1 MLRFFKGDF
10 SSTLFKKIGIKCAKA
25 HLIKKKVLLLSS
37 LSAFHLLSVLASEMN
52 MRRAAERLFVSQP
65 ALSQRLQTIE
75 SEWGIKLFN
84 RSPKGL
90 SLTPAGELVIGFV
103 NEVLIKEEKVKESID
118 AMNSEV
124 YGTLK
129 IAVASIVGQNW
140 LPQVLKKFVQR
151 YPHAKI
157 SLITGWSSEILKSL
171 YEDQVHVGII
181 RGTPDWK
188 GKKVHLFE
196 DALYLVD
203 TEISSPE
210 QVLETDRPFIQFKS
224 DSNYYQ
230 EIQDWWHRQF
240 QTVPKRTIVVD
251 QIETCKQMAFNGI
264 GYAILPA
271 ITLHGGERDIFKIP
285 LLDEQGQPL
294 KRDTWLLGYES
305 AFQLKQVQAFVNIVK
320 EHIRDE
326 EQH

>member
-1 MLRFFKGDF
+1 M
-10 SSTLFKKIGIKCAKA
+10 ST
-25 HLIKKKVLLLSS
+25 

-52 MRRAAERLFVSQP
+52 MRKAAERLFVSQP
-65 ALSQRLQTIE
+65 ALSQRLQSIE
-75 SEWGIKLFN
+75 TEWGTKLFI
-84 RSPKGL
+84 RSQKGL
-90 SLTPAGELVIGFV
+90 TLTPAGEIVIKFV
-103 NEVLIKEEKVKESID
+103 NEVLEKEEKVKESIS
-118 AMNSEV
+118 AMNTEV

-140 LPQVLKKFVQR
+140 LPKVLKKFVDR

-157 SLITGWSSEILKSL
+157 SLVTGWSSEILRSL
-171 YEDQVHVGII
+171 YEDHVHIGII

-188 GKKVHLFE
+188 GVKIHLFE
-196 DALYLVD
+196 DNLYLVD
-203 TEISSPE
+203 KEITSPQ
-210 QVLETDRPFIQFKS
+210 QVLATDRPFIQFKS

-240 QTVPKRTIVVD
+240 KTMPKRTIVVD

-271 ITLHGGERDIFKIP
+271 ITLNGGEQDIFKIP
-285 LLDEQGQPL
+285 LLDENDEPL

-305 AFQLKQVQAFVNIVK
+305 AFQLKQVQAFVSLIK
-320 EHIRDE
+320 EHIE
-326 EQH
+326 EEKQQ